1 MIEQL
6 SDHICVCVCREKQQL
21 EKELLKSMKMVDQIN
36 GVERAPQEQG
46 GKETGT
52 LVETHVCPLVFLP
65 FSSPLPSMNRH
76 SLVEMSTGTRLS
88 LSSHKSFLLL

>member
-6 SDHICVCVCREKQQL
+6 SDHICVCGVCREKQQL

-52 LVETHVCPLVFLP
+52 LVETHVCPPVC
-65 FSSPLPSMNRH
+65 
-76 SLVEMSTGTRLS
+76 
-88 LSSHKSFLLL
+88 LSSILLSSS

>member
-6 SDHICVCVCREKQQL
+6 SEHVCVCVCREKQQL

-46 GKETGT
+46 GRKE
-52 LVETHVCPLVFLP
+52 
-65 FSSPLPSMNRH
+65 RH
-76 SLVEMSTGTRLS
+76 W
-88 LSSHKSFLLL
+88 